1 MKSLI
6 NVYFEQ
12 KYTGDWS
19 RDFSYIIIHTCA
31 DSWTTRLISNYVC
44 QLYLFKQTL
53 SLKVLDTYA
62 KLID

>member
-31 DSWTTRLISNYVC
+31 ESWTTRLISNYVC
-44 QLYLFKQTL
+44 
-53 SLKVLDTYA
+53 
-62 KLID
+62 